1 MLLSGLT
8 AAGGPV
14 YSRAMKPKPGRWFY
28 AFMMAFIAAGS
39 ASLLLPLF
47 AATVLQGTVG
57 QIGLMA
63 SIASLAGVPF
73 SILWGRW
80 SDRLAR
86 RKPFVLLA
94 FIGAGGALLL
104 MGLSRSMPHLILLNA
119 LMNSAWVAGAAV
131 STLLAIEGIDR
142 NRWES
147 RIGRFNRYTGAGWV
161 SGLAI
166 GAIWSHIAA
175 GLPDSG
181 LRELFYFLAALDLVA
196 ALLALHW
203 IRERPVRLK
212 RRGFPGAVV
221 AVGNML
227 VERFRYAPFHL
238 YYLARPRR
246 LIEIFHGENRF
257 GRQLS
262 LYFRSTVLVFIGFS
276 AFFVPLPIFFHQ
288 ALGMDSSLIYAVWI
302 VHPLVSTLFHG
313 RAGGL
318 AERWGNRRLQRL
330 ALSIRIVLFPLAGFL
345 PLVGPGG
352 RIPLILVLFLF
363 TGATWAMTN
372 VTAQGI
378 VIKLAPEEARG
389 QALGV
394 YNALIGV
401 GWILGSLL
409 GGYVAGGLGYLAAF
423 SLAAAFLFGA
433 LLNLYRLHPQEGVEL
448 IPTTGGVT
456 GPKPRRDGP
465 EAARP

>member
-1 MLLSGLT
+1 M
-8 AAGGPV
+8 
-14 YSRAMKPKPGRWFY
+14 RPKPGRWFY
-28 AFMMAFIAAGS
+28 AFVVAFIAAGS

-47 AATVLQGTVG
+47 AATVLQGSVG

-63 SIASLAGVPF
+63 SLASLAGVPF

-86 RKPFVLLA
+86 RKPFVILA
-94 FIGAGGALLL
+94 FAGAGVILLL
-104 MGLSRSMPHLILLNA
+104 MGFARSMKQLILLNA

-142 NRWES
+142 KRWES

-161 SGLAI
+161 GGLVL
-166 GAIWSHIAA
+166 GAVWSRVAA

-181 LRELFYFLAALDLVA
+181 LRELFY
-196 ALLALHW
+196 LLAILELIAASLALRW
-203 IRERPVRLK
+203 IGERPVHF
-212 RRGFPGAVV
+212 RRRFRGIVV
-221 AVGNML
+221 AAGNML

-246 LIEIFHGENRF
+246 LLEIFHGENRF
-257 GRQLS
+257 GRELS
-262 LYFRSTVLVFIGFS
+262 LYFRSTVLIFIGFS
-276 AFFVPLPIFFHQ
+276 AFFVPLPVFFHR
-288 ALGMDSSLIYAVWI
+288 ALGLDSSMIYAVWI

-313 RAGGL
+313 RAGRL

-330 ALSIRIVLFPLAGFL
+330 ALSIRIALFPLAGLL
-345 PLVGPGG
+345 PLVSPGG

-394 YNALIGV
+394 YNALMGV

-409 GGYVAGGLGYLAAF
+409 GGYIAGGLGYLAAF
-423 SLAAAFLFGA
+423 SLAAATLLGA
-433 LLNLYRLHPQEGVEL
+433 LLNLYRLRPQEGVEL
-448 IPTTGGVT
+448 VPA
-456 GPKPRRDGP
+456 
-465 EAARP
+465 EAEEGAAP

>member
-1 MLLSGLT
+1 M
-8 AAGGPV
+8 
-14 YSRAMKPKPGRWFY
+14 RKPGRWFY
-28 AFMMAFIAAGS
+28 AFTLAFVAAGS

-47 AATVLQGTVG
+47 AATVLNGTVG

-73 SILWGRW
+73 SILWGRL
-80 SDRLAR
+80 SDRLGR
-86 RKPFVLLA
+86 RKPFVILA
-94 FIGAGGALLL
+94 FAGAGLALLL
-104 MGLSRSMPHLILLNA
+104 MSFTQSMKQLILLNA
-119 LMNSAWVAGAAV
+119 LMNSAWVASAAV

-161 SGLAI
+161 GGLVI
-166 GAIWSHIAA
+166 GAVWSRIAA

-181 LRELFYFLAALDLVA
+181 LRELFYLLAGLDLIA
-196 ALLALHW
+196 ALLALRW
-203 IRERPVRLK
+203 IRERGVRFK

-221 AVGNML
+221 AAGNML
-227 VERFRYAPFHL
+227 VERFRYAPFHI

-246 LIEIFHGENRF
+246 LMEIFHGENRF
-257 GRQLS
+257 GRQLT
-262 LYFRSTVLVFIGFS
+262 LYFRSVVPIFMGFS

-288 ALGMDSSLIYAVWI
+288 ALGMESSLIYAVWI
-302 VHPLVSTLFHG
+302 VHPLVSTLFHS

-318 AERWGNRRLQRL
+318 AERLGNRRLQRL
-330 ALSIRIVLFPLAGFL
+330 ALSIRIVLFPLAGLL
-345 PLVGPGG
+345 PLVSPGL

-378 VIKLAPEEARG
+378 VIKLAPENAQG

-423 SLAAAFLFGA
+423 SLAAAFLLGA
-433 LLNLYRLHPQEGVEL
+433 LLNLYRLRPQEGVEL
-448 IPTTGGVT
+448 VPAEKAIG
-456 GPKPRRDGP
+456 
-465 EAARP
+465 A